1 MSSMLAAFVV
11 VFGFVTAGFIAAASA
26 VYQNSDGS
34 IQLSMDTPVQAVT
47 GFILCM
53 FVGPYVIAKNGLFLW
68 AEERISFSLLGVCL
82 IISLAWSFCIGIV
95 SIQTLV
101 GLGVL

>member
-1 MSSMLAAFVV
+1 MLAAFVV

-26 VYQNSDGS
+26 IYQNSDGS
-34 IQLSMDTPVQAVT
+34 IQLSMDTPFQAITAFV
-47 GFILCM
+47 LCM

-68 AEERISFSLLGVCL
+68 SEEKLSFSLLGLCMIV
-82 IISLAWSFCIGIV
+82 SLAWSFCIGIV

-101 GLGVL
+101 GLGIV